1 MTPAKANWLS
11 PDDLP
16 WTCLFGAWLISLVA
30 TLGAIFLGEI
40 IGMQPCVLCWYQR
53 IAMFPI
59 ALVLARA
66 LLPLDLSGGVRYALP
81 LAWTGVVIAGYHNL
95 LYFELIPARLA
106 PCSQGVSCT
115 DGQLIVAG
123 FVPIPLLSL
132 LAFLAIVVL
141 LHLCARRNLK

>member
-1 MTPAKANWLS
+1 MTPAKAKRF
-11 PDDLP
+11 DKGDMP
-16 WTCLFGAWLISLVA
+16 WTCLFCAWLISLVA

-40 IGMQPCVLCWYQR
+40 MGMQPCLLCWYQR

-59 ALVLARA
+59 ALILARA
-66 LLPLDLSGGVRYALP
+66 LLPLDLAGVRYALP
-81 LAWTGVVIAGYHNL
+81 LAWVGVGIASYHNL
-95 LYFELIPARLA
+95 LYFNLIPASLA

-132 LAFLAIVVL
+132 VAFLAIVAL
-141 LHLCARRNLK
+141 LYFSTRRNLK